1 MINFNDS
8 GSDEDEDED
17 VVDMFQLND
26 SGNINYKDTEG
37 NKISLKANL
46 RLRNYSSVF

>member
-8 GSDEDEDED
+8 GSDEDVD
-17 VVDMFQLND
+17 VDDMFKLND